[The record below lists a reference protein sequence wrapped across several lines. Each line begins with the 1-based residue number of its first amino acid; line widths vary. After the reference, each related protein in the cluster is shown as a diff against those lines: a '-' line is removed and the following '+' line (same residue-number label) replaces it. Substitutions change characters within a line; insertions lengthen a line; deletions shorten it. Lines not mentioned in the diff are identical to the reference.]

1 MEEEQRARDDAR
13 EQLMIIERRAQTLQT
28 EKEELVMNYDQVR
41 TSLFPLPSFIGSG
54 KINPLQF
61 QSERSRRQAETE
73 NIDLRE
79 TTNALNEQN
88 ISLTGLRRKHDGE
101 IAVRSLFQK
110 LLI

>member
-1 MEEEQRARDDAR
+1 
-13 EQLMIIERRAQTLQT
+13 MIRYEP
-28 EKEELVMNYDQVR
+28 VS
-41 TSLFPLPSFIGSG
+41 SLLLLGYEFLP
-54 KINPLQF
+54 F

-101 IAVRSLFQK
+101 IAVSRLSQT
-110 LLI
+110 